1 MEYIHKPVMLEEC
14 INGLNIKKNGI
25 YVDGTLGLGGHS
37 KHILS
42 FLDNGKLIC
51 IDKDKNAIFYAN
63 EKLSKFNNKILI
75 HGEHNNIINILK
87 EKNIDK
93 VDGILLD
100 LGVSSYQLDDE
111 SRGFSYMK
119 EYKLDMRM
127 NQDDKLTAYDVVNK
141 YSKEK
146 LIKIFFEYGEE
157 KHSKIIAE
165 KIIEYRKKKCIDT
178 TLELANIIKDTI
190 TSYNGHPAKKVFQA
204 IRIEVNGE
212 LINLKNTLVDCV
224 NCLNKNG
231 RLCVITF
238 HSLEDKI
245 VKHTFNE
252 LSVKCTCPKN
262 FPVCICNNIPKGH
275 VVNKSAI
282 VASEDELKNN
292 SRSKSAKL
300 RIFEKG

>member
-42 FLDNGKLIC
+42 FLDNGKLIG